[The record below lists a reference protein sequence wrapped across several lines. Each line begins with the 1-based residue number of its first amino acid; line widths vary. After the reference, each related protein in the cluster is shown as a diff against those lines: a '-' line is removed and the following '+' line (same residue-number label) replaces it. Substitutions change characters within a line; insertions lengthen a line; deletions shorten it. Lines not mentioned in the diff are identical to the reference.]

1 MHELS
6 ISDKI
11 VMLLDT
17 TTRWWSEYDLEK
29 HLDAPSASRRLR
41 EIISPYRDLEGNL
54 RHDSPYEERWVA
66 NKKGRGHH
74 REFRK
79 RRMDGNQMPLLELG
93 GYQVVGS
100 WRGRPYVGK
109 NPQPMRK

>member
-1 MHELS
+1 MRELS

-11 VMLLDT
+11 TMLLDT

-54 RHDSPYEERWVA
+54 RGDSPYEEREVR
-66 NKKGRGHH
+66 NKTGRGTH

-79 RRMDGNQMPLLELG
+79 RRFDGKQMPLLELG
-93 GYQVVGS
+93 GYQVVGGG
-100 WRGRPYVGK
+100 RGR
-109 NPQPMRK
+109 N